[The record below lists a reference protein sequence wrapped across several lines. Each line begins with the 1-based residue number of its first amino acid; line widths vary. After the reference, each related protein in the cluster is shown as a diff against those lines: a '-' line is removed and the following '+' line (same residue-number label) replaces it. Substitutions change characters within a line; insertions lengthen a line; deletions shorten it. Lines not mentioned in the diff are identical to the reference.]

1 MELLPNLPD
10 LELSTEVLLA
20 LSVTYGPRLIGSLAT
35 LFLGLWLVG
44 VVINVVKRMLSRGKV
59 DPSLVSFLTSLASIL
74 LKVLVYITAL
84 GVMGVQMTSFI
95 ALLGAAGL
103 AIGLALSG
111 TLQNFAGGVMILFF
125 KYFKVGDYIEA
136 QGYSGTVR
144 EIQIF
149 VTILATPDNKTIIVP
164 NGPLATDILVNYSA
178 QTTRRVDW
186 TFGIA
191 YGDDIDSAYS
201 VIRTLIKQDD
211 RILGDP
217 EPFMAVSALADSS
230 VNIVVRA
237 WVNTENYWPVHFRMN
252 EEVYKAFAKAGLTIP
267 FPQRDVHIYQA
278 GQPES
283 AVNDPRG
290 FNQQ

>member
-1 MELLPNLPD
+1 MESLPEID
-10 LELSTEVLLA
+10 LSTDMLLA
-20 LSVTYGPRLIGSLAT
+20 LTLTYGPRLIGALFT

-44 VVINVVKRMLSRGKV
+44 VVTNIVKRVLAKSKV
-59 DPSLVSFLTSLASIL
+59 DPSLVSFLVSLAGIL
-74 LKVLVYITAL
+74 LKILVYITAL
-84 GVMGVQMTSFI
+84 GVLGVQMTSFI

-136 QGYSGTVR
+136 QGHSGTVR

-149 VTILATPDNKTIIVP
+149 VTVLATPDNKTIIIP
-164 NGPLATDILVNYSA
+164 NGPLATESMINYSA
-178 QTTRRVDW
+178 QSTRRVDW

-191 YGDDIDSAYS
+191 YGDDVDSAYA
-201 VIRTLIKQDD
+201 VIRSLIDQDD

-230 VNIVVRA
+230 VNIVVRV
-237 WVNTENYWPVHFRMN
+237 WVNTDNFWPVHFRMN
-252 EEVYKAFAKAGLTIP
+252 EQVYKAFANAGLTIP
-267 FPQRDVHIYQA
+267 FPQRDVHLYQA
-278 GQPES
+278 GQPEKP
-283 AVNDPRG
+283 AVNDP
-290 FNQQ
+290 

>member
-1 MELLPNLPD
+1 MESLQ
-10 LELSTEVLLA
+10 EIEFSTEMLLT
-20 LSVTYGPRLIGSLAT
+20 LSVTYGPKLLGSLLT

-44 VVINVVKRMLSRGKV
+44 IVINLVKRMLAKSKV
-59 DPSLVSFLTSLASIL
+59 DPSLASFLSSLASIL
-74 LKVLVYITAL
+74 LKILVYITAL
-84 GVMGVQMTSFI
+84 GVLGVQMTSFI

-136 QGYSGTVR
+136 QGFSGTVR

-149 VTILATPDNKTIIVP
+149 VSILTTPDNKTIIVP
-164 NGPLATDILVNYSA
+164 NGPLATGTLINYSA
-178 QTTRRVDW
+178 QSTRRVDW

-191 YGDDIDSAYS
+191 YGDDVDAAYS
-201 VIRTLIKQDD
+201 VIRSLIAKDD
-211 RILGDP
+211 RIMGDP

-237 WVNTENYWPVHFRMN
+237 WVKTDDYWPVHFRMN
-252 EEVYKAFAKAGLTIP
+252 EEVYKAFATAGLTIP

-278 GQPES
+278 GQPET
-283 AVNDPRG
+283 
-290 FNQQ
+290 

>member
-1 MELLPNLPD
+1 MELLPEID
-10 LELSTEVLLA
+10 LSTDMLLA
-20 LSVTYGPRLIGSLAT
+20 FSLTYGPRLIGALLT

-44 VVINVVKRMLSRGKV
+44 VVSNVVKRMLAKSKV
-59 DPSLVSFLTSLASIL
+59 DPSLVSFLVSLASIL
-74 LKVLVYITAL
+74 LKILVYITAL
-84 GVMGVQMTSFI
+84 GVLGVQMTSFI

-136 QGYSGTVR
+136 QGHSGTVR

-149 VTILATPDNKTIIVP
+149 VTVLATPDNKTIIIP
-164 NGPLATDILVNYSA
+164 NGPLATESLINYSA
-178 QTTRRVDW
+178 EPTRRVDW

-191 YGDDIDSAYS
+191 YGDDVDSAYA
-201 VIRTLIKQDD
+201 VIRSLIAQDD
-211 RILGDP
+211 RILSDP

-252 EEVYKAFAKAGLTIP
+252 EQVYKAFANAGLTIP
-267 FPQRDVHIYQA
+267 FPQRDVHVYQA
-278 GQPES
+278 GTPES
-283 AVNDPRG
+283 E
-290 FNQQ
+290 Q

>member
-1 MELLPNLPD
+1 MESLPD
-10 LELSTEVLLA
+10 IELSTEMLLT
-20 LSVTYGPRLIGSLAT
+20 LSITYGPRLIGALLT

-44 VVINVVKRMLSRGKV
+44 IVTSVVKRMLAKSKV
-59 DPSLVSFLTSLASIL
+59 DPSLVSFLLSLASIL

-136 QGYSGTVR
+136 QGHAGIVK

-149 VTILATPDNKTIIVP
+149 VTILTTPDNKTIIVP
-164 NGPLATDILVNYSA
+164 NGPLATESLINYSA
-178 QTTRRVDW
+178 QPTRRVDW

-191 YGDDIDSAYS
+191 YGDDVDSAYT
-201 VIRTLIKQDD
+201 VIRSLIAQDD

-230 VNIVVRA
+230 VNIVVRV
-237 WVNTENYWPVHFRMN
+237 WVKTEDFWPVHFRMN
-252 EEVYKAFAKAGLTIP
+252 EEVYKAFAAAGLTIP
-267 FPQRDVHIYQA
+267 FPQRDVHVYQA
-278 GQPES
+278 G
-283 AVNDPRG
+283 
-290 FNQQ
+290 

>member
-1 MELLPNLPD
+1 MELLPEID
-10 LELSTEVLLA
+10 LSTDMLLA
-20 LSVTYGPRLIGSLAT
+20 FSLTYGPRLIGALLT

-44 VVINVVKRMLSRGKV
+44 VVSNVVKRMLAKSKV
-59 DPSLVSFLTSLASIL
+59 DPSLVSFLVSLASIL
-74 LKVLVYITAL
+74 LKILVYITAL
-84 GVMGVQMTSFI
+84 GVLGVQMTSFI

-136 QGYSGTVR
+136 QGHSGTVR

-149 VTILATPDNKTIIVP
+149 VTVLATPDNKTIIIP
-164 NGPLATDILVNYSA
+164 NGPLATESLINYSA
-178 QTTRRVDW
+178 EPTRRVDW

-191 YGDDIDSAYS
+191 YGDDVDSAYA
-201 VIRTLIKQDD
+201 VIRSLIAQDD
-211 RILGDP
+211 RILSDP

-252 EEVYKAFAKAGLTIP
+252 EQVYKAFANAGLTIP

-278 GQPES
+278 GTPES
-283 AVNDPRG
+283 E
-290 FNQQ
+290 Q